1 MTAHRD
7 TINAHNAAADERRA
21 HDHAADAA
29 QIDIQ
34 DIKNLISYI
43 RGGLDRGDRASV
55 ERNARY
61 YRNLMRQL
69 YMLQEM
75 AERKGWTDP
84 VFQPIAPLPF
94 RFGLVGVSEAERRA
108 VEWKPYN

>member
-1 MTAHRD
+1 MTPHRD

-21 HDHAADAA
+21 LGHAADAA
-29 QIDIQ
+29 QIEIQ
-34 DIKNLISYI
+34 DVKNLICYI

-55 ERNARY
+55 ERNARS
-61 YRNLMRQL
+61 YRNLLRRL
-69 YMLQEM
+69 SRLQEQ
-75 AERKGWTDP
+75 ASERGWTDP
-84 VFQPIAPLPF
+84 VFQPIEPLPF

>member
-7 TINAHNAAADERRA
+7 TINAHNAAADDRRA
-21 HDHAADAA
+21 RGHAADAA
-29 QIDIQ
+29 QINIQ
-34 DIKNLISYI
+34 DIKNLICYV
-43 RGGLDRGDRASV
+43 RGDLDRGMNV
-55 ERNARY
+55 ESNARR

-69 YMLQEM
+69 GRLQEQ
-75 AERKGWTDP
+75 AASRGWTDP
-84 VFQPIAPLPF
+84 VFQPIEPLPF

>member
-21 HDHAADAA
+21 HGHAADAA
-29 QIDIQ
+29 QINIQ
-34 DIKNLISYI
+34 DIKNLICYI
-43 RGGLDRGDRASV
+43 RGSLDRGDRASA

-69 YMLQEM
+69 YRLQED
-75 AERKGWTDP
+75 AAAKGWTDP
-84 VFQPIAPLPF
+84 VFQPIEPLPF